1 MSDPNKATA
10 PNPSPTE
17 TETKQPKKRFKWLKR
32 SLLAALLLLPLIAIG
47 LYWLLTTN
55 AGLRFAV
62 FTAPKVASVN
72 IEADTLN
79 GSVWDGFSTKN
90 MVVNTPDITVSIEH
104 IEFKWQAKQLF
115 QRLLHVNLL
124 DVGVVH
130 LDLHKTTP
138 DKPSEPLVLPQNI
151 GLPLGLQANIE
162 AVRLAGL
169 TMGKDKMVLLKSSEI
184 AYRYQENGHE
194 LSLVALR
201 TPWSS
206 HTGELSLKNDA
217 PYALKGNMAMTGSLD
232 DIAIEGG
239 LTFAGSLEQPL
250 IKGGFSGEGVAAT
263 VDIDATPFAPELAN
277 KVNRI
282 TIAAGNINPQ
292 LFLSSIPAANLA
304 FSLIVS
310 PDASGNALDGQLTLA
325 NTQPNTPSQN
335 GLPVQTILSQ
345 FNVNQNGVIN
355 VSALDLHALKEGR
368 LSAQGVID
376 TAEKTLKTKLN
387 ISNLSIQDVIESSL
401 KMTLNGELNL
411 DGPLNAPETR
421 WALRTDR
428 EVVSEGLLLLE
439 QDQDQQTTLNIKEA
453 FIKPK
458 QGGSLDVAGTLALFG
473 EKALNVSLTTTKFD
487 PSKIMPEL
495 PQGDVNLSLTAKGA
509 LAVMGQDQKQAPE
522 PDITVDL
529 ALQASRLSGAPL
541 SGKSQLR
548 YAQGHLPKIDAL
560 INLGNNHIQAKGAFG
575 TDKDRLNLDIQ
586 APNLDLFGF
595 GLKGYVEAK
604 GFVQGQPKNLTAN
617 LKGQARN
624 LQVAKAISIR
634 QLNVDTTVSP
644 NMKAPLKIAISGD
657 ELAFLSEGKKSGTQI
672 HNLNLAV
679 NGTGNK
685 HSLSAKAN
693 TNVDGKNYALDVAAN
708 GGLSD
713 DYVWKGIVGKLNIQ
727 GAFNLLLQNPVSLT
741 AGAEEVKLGQA
752 RWSAMGGSLSL
763 QHLNWSKAKG
773 ISTKGQ
779 ASRLALAQLANIVPI
794 PVQQNLVIG
803 GDWDLNYTE
812 NASGYLTLRHESG
825 DVILPYRNQ
834 ALELRD
840 MVLKATLGRGQIAL
854 DAGLRTRFASAK
866 ANLSLAQNFGSNI
879 MTAPLKGQLQLV
891 ADDLNQF
898 RYLLPVGLQVRG
910 RFNANVGVTG
920 SISQPNL
927 SGTLAG
933 DALELRDFNS
943 GLHFPDGT
951 LRAHFSGQQLVLD
964 QLRFNS
970 PQGNITAN
978 GVIRNLNRSPD
989 VNVNV
994 LFDRYSLFS
1003 KSDRRVVI
1011 SGNTKL
1017 RYADM
1022 VGIEL
1027 VGNLKVDHG
1036 RIDLPESGAPS
1047 LSSDVV
1053 VKGRTQ
1059 EAQGTPMP
1067 VNMDLTLDLNDRFRF
1082 VGQGLNVLM
1091 GGKINIRAK
1100 PKQPI
1105 QAIGQVIVVEGRYKA
1120 YGQDLEIDK
1129 GVVAFV
1135 GPIDNPALNIRAKR
1149 KMSPVGAG
1157 VEVTG
1162 NVLNPRI
1169 NLIADTPM
1177 SQKDKLAWLVLGRAA
1192 GGEEDDAAIAASVG
1206 AALAGS
1212 INDRIGLFDDFGI
1225 ANRTTRDS
1233 QGAMNPAEQM
1243 ITVGKH
1249 LTNEIYVGYEYGL
1262 NSAEN
1267 AVKLAYQFS
1276 KAWQAIVRLGQD
1288 SSSAETR
1295 YTIRF
1300 D

>member
-1 MSDPNKATA
+1 MSDQNNATEHEATA
-10 PNPSPTE
+10 PKNVPI
-17 TETKQPKKRFKWLKR
+17 PKKRAKWLKR
-32 SLLAALLLLPLIAIG
+32 CLWAALLLFPLLAMS
-47 LYWLLTTN
+47 LYWLLTTQS
-55 AGLRFAV
+55 GLRFAV
-62 FTAPKVASVN
+62 LTAPKVANVT
-72 IEADTLN
+72 ITAEKLN
-79 GSVWDGFSTKN
+79 GSIWGGFDTQN
-90 MVVNTPDITVSIEH
+90 MVVTTPDITVSIEH
-104 IEFKWQAKQLF
+104 ILFQWQANELFKKQ
-115 QRLLHVNLL
+115 LHVNLL

-138 DKPSEPLVLPQNI
+138 DKPSEPLVLPKNI

-169 TMGKDKMVLLKSSEI
+169 TMGKENTILLNSSEV
-184 AYRYQENGHE
+184 AYRYQQNGHE
-194 LSLVALR
+194 LTLVALR

-206 HTGELSLKNDA
+206 HHGEVSLKNEA
-217 PYALKGNMAMTGSLD
+217 PYALKGKMAMTGALD

-239 LTFAGSLEQPL
+239 LNFDGSLAHPL
-250 IKGGFSGEGVAAT
+250 IQGGFNGEGVAAT

-277 KVNRI
+277 KVKRI

-292 LFLSSIPAANLA
+292 LFLSSIPSANLA

-310 PDASGNALDGQLTLA
+310 PDDSGKALDGQLTMA
-325 NTQPNTPSQN
+325 NTEPNTPNKN
-335 GLPVQTILSQ
+335 GLPVQTLLGQ
-345 FNVNQNGVIN
+345 FNVNQNGLIN
-355 VSALDLHALKEGR
+355 VSALDLHALREGR
-368 LSAQGVID
+368 LSAQGLID
-376 TAEKTLKTKLN
+376 TTAKTLKTNLHV
-387 ISNLSIQDVIESSL
+387 SNLSIQDVVDANL
-401 KMTLNGELNL
+401 KMTVNGDLSVNGSL
-411 DGPLNAPETR
+411 VAPEAR

-428 EVVSEGLLLLE
+428 EVVTEGLVLLT
-439 QDQDQQTTLNIKEA
+439 QDQAQKTTLHIKEA

-458 QGGSLDVAGTLALFG
+458 QGGSLDVAGTLALFD
-473 EKALNVSLTTTKFD
+473 EKALSINLKTQKFD

-495 PQGDVNLSLTAKGA
+495 PQGDVNLNLTAKGG
-509 LAVMGQDQKQAPE
+509 LAVLTKGKSTVPE
-522 PDITVDL
+522 PDISLDW
-529 ALQASRLSGAPL
+529 ALQTSRLSGAPL
-541 SGKSQLR
+541 SGKGHVR
-548 YAQGHLPKIDAL
+548 YAQSHLPNIDAL
-560 INLGNNHIQAKGAFG
+560 LNLGNNHIKAKGGFG
-575 TDKDRLNLDIQ
+575 TDKDRLDLDIQ

-595 GLKGYVEAK
+595 GLQGYVEAK
-604 GFVQGQPKNLTAN
+604 GFIQGQPKNLTAKI
-617 LKGQARN
+617 KGQARN

-644 NMKAPLKIAISGD
+644 NMKAPLNIAINGD
-657 ELAFLSEGKKSGTQI
+657 ELAFLSNGKKSSTQI
-672 HNLNLAV
+672 RNLNLAV
-679 NGTGNK
+679 NGTGQK

-708 GGLSD
+708 GGLND
-713 DYVWKGIVGKLNIQ
+713 DYVWKGVVGKLNIQ

-741 AGAEEVKLGQA
+741 AGADEVKLGQA

-779 ASRLALAQLANIVPI
+779 ASRLALSELANIVPI
-794 PVQQNLVIG
+794 PIQQNLVIG

-812 NASGYLTLRHESG
+812 NANGYLNLRHEQG

-840 MVLKATLGRGQIAL
+840 LALKATLGRGRISI
-854 DAGLRTRFASAK
+854 DAGLRTKFASAK
-866 ANLSLAQNFGSNI
+866 ANISLAQNFGDNI
-879 MTAPLKGQLQLV
+879 MNAPLNGQVQLV

-898 RYLLPVGLQVRG
+898 KYLLPVGLQVRG
-910 RFNANVGVTG
+910 RFSANVGIAGTLN
-920 SISQPNL
+920 QPNL
-927 SGTLAG
+927 SGTMAG
-933 DALELRDFNS
+933 DGLDLRDFNS
-943 GLHFPDGT
+943 GLHFPDGS

-970 PQGNITAN
+970 PQQGNITAN

-994 LFDRYSLFS
+994 VLDRYSLFS
-1003 KSDRRVVI
+1003 KSDRRVII

-1036 RIDLPESGAPS
+1036 RIDLPEAGAPS

-1053 VKGRTQ
+1053 IKGRTQ
-1059 EAQGTPMP
+1059 EKQSTPMP
-1067 VNMDLTLDLNDRFRF
+1067 VYMDLTLDLNDRFRF

-1157 VEVTG
+1157 VEVSG
-1162 NVLNPRI
+1162 NVSNPRI

-1212 INDRIGLFDDFGI
+1212 INDKIGLFDDFGI

-1233 QGAMNPAEQM
+1233 QGTINPAEQM

-1249 LTNEIYVGYEYGL
+1249 LTSEIYVGYEYGL